1 MNANYHQCFCGP
13 APSAPQRPGSAD
25 PCGAA
30 RCPAAADTGPP
41 GVEVFKKK
49 KWDFDDFWWFLMIL
63 DYFDWKFS
71 RNNMSWDF
79 GGFGVILSWD
89 FYYLDPT
96 NKQGILM
103 I

>member
-49 KWDFDDFWWFLMIL
+49 
-63 DYFDWKFS
+63 S
-71 RNNMSWDF
+71 
-79 GGFGVILSWD
+79 
-89 FYYLDPT
+89 
-96 NKQGILM
+96 GILM
-103 I
+103 ISDDF